1 MTPVRYFIN
10 GTYDASL
17 NAPVCG
23 YSSTLGF
30 GSDGN
35 GLEDLWV
42 HNVLSQENDD
52 SYLFLGGGYH
62 TTPADH
68 GSPVRARSAFALDY
82 DLNNAYTGGSPA
94 GAGEAVPTSPVIPL
108 LPHTWTVIFRWRAVG
123 GTPAGREDSDPAFSI
138 PINVLGT
145 PSTLTKTWAES
156 SPVFRTDTLSIRNSG
171 TTGSPSSEFGK
182 VSPTFASEAL
192 RDTLTNPPEGPN
204 YLPVQLAW
212 ITVTGPTA
220 PTVTPRGRPG
230 YRRGHFI

>member
-1 MTPVRYFIN
+1 MAAVRYFIN
-10 GTYDASL
+10 GTYEASL

-23 YSSTLGF
+23 YSTTLGF

-68 GSPVRARSAFALDY
+68 SSPVRARSAFALDY

-94 GAGEAVPTSPVIPL
+94 GAGEATPTSPVIPL
-108 LPHTWTVIFRWRAVG
+108 TPHTWSVKFRWRVIG
-123 GTPAGREDSDPAFSI
+123 GTPAGREDSDEAFAI

-145 PSTLTKTWAES
+145 PSTLTMTWAES
-156 SPVFRTDTLSIRNSG
+156 SPVFRTDVVSIRNSG
-171 TTGSPSSEFGK
+171 TGSPVPEFGR
-182 VSPTFASEAL
+182 VNPTFASEAL
-192 RDTLTNPPEGPN
+192 RDTTTNPAEGPN

-212 ITVTGPTA
+212 ITVTGPND
-220 PTVTPRGRPG
+220 PIVIPKGRPG